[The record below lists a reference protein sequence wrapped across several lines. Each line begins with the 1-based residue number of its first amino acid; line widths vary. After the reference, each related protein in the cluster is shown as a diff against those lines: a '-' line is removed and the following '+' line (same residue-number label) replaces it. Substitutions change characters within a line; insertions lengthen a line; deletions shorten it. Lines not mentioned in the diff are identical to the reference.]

1 MLIIL
6 RKIKRTFF
14 ANQQFQNYLLYA
26 LGEIVLVVIGILIAL
41 QINTWNSNQEQQQ
54 ALNSYL
60 KIIAKNMRDDGVAL
74 NAARRKREDAFE
86 QSGKAGWFT
95 FLDKT
100 SFTVAEIILLNQAYF
115 EAKRLHYFNAD
126 LSGYEALKSSG
137 NLKQMQ
143 GKSIENLLY
152 LYYETVRRIGLK
164 EVNHNEYV
172 RQLSLQLV
180 TAWPKKLYL
189 FEFSQPDSLHTT
201 RFEAL
206 QPFYQQLVT
215 DSSMKAIYT
224 QAQSV
229 QPLIQDYER
238 LGHLGRAFVRMVE
251 MGMMEYDAATLS
263 VLGNIYDPDIGTVE
277 ANLIVDGRV
286 ALQAYNPIVGDSNDT
301 TLKWRSTDLPKEA
314 EALPAVSY
322 TSVGRTD
329 KSLHINYRGG
339 VVWAGFWFFNFDDSG
354 RNLSLDFS
362 KFDTLLLEMKG
373 DVGGETLLL
382 NLEDIDDEKDGSS
395 TRIEIQL
402 TNQWQTYEIKLSDFK
417 TADLSKLTNV
427 LGFVFVQ
434 PQPLSFSVKS
444 AKYLKRE

>member
-14 ANQQFQNYLLYA
+14 ANKQFKNYLLYA

-41 QINTWNSNQEQQQ
+41 QINTWNSNQEQQK

-60 KIIAKNMRDDGVAL
+60 KIIAKNMRDDGVLL
-74 NAARRKREDAFE
+74 NNTRRRREDATEF
-86 QSGKAGWFT
+86 SSKAESYAT
-95 FLDKT
+95 NKT
-100 SFTVAEIILLNQAYF
+100 SFTVADITFINRAYF
-115 EAKRLHYFNAD
+115 EAKRLHYFSAD

-164 EVNHNEYV
+164 ERNHNEYV

-180 TAWPKKLYL
+180 TAWPKNLSL
-189 FEFSQPDSLHTT
+189 FEIAEPDILTLV
-201 RFEAL
+201 RFKAL
-206 QPFYQQLVT
+206 QPTYQQLIS
-215 DSSMKAIYT
+215 DSSLKAIFN
-224 QAQSV
+224 QAQSI

-238 LGHLGRAFVRMVE
+238 LKHLGRAFVRMVE
-251 MGMMEYDAATLS
+251 KGMMEYDANIIS
-263 VLGNIYDPDIGTVE
+263 VLDGIYDMDQGDVE
-277 ANLIVDGRV
+277 ENLIVDGRV
-286 ALQAYNPIVGDSNDT
+286 ALHAYFPIVGDSNFT
-301 TLKWRSTDLPKEA
+301 NIKGASTDLLLDS
-314 EALPAVSY
+314 EALPAIQLASAKRADKTLHVSY
-322 TSVGRTD
+322 
-329 KSLHINYRGG
+329 RGN
-339 VVWAGFWFFNFDDSG
+339 VTWAGFFIFSYDDSG
-354 RNLSLDFS
+354 ILMPLDFS
-362 KFDTLLLEMKG
+362 EFDTLQIELKG
-373 DVGGETLLL
+373 DVGGETLLIRI
-382 NLEDIDDEKDGSS
+382 EDSEDERDGSA
-395 TRIEIQL
+395 TNVEIQL

>member
-60 KIIAKNMRDDGVAL
+60 KIIAKNMHDDGVAL

-86 QSGKAGWFT
+86 LSSKAESLIGI
-95 FLDKT
+95 KS
-100 SFTVAEIILLNQAYF
+100 SFTVADIIFTYQAYF
-115 EAKRLHYFNAD
+115 EAKRLHYFSAD

-152 LYYETVRRIGLK
+152 SYYETVRRIGLK
-164 EVNHNEYV
+164 EGNHNEYV
-172 RQLSLQLV
+172 RQLGLQLV
-180 TAWPKKLYL
+180 TAWPKNLYL
-189 FEFSQPDSLHTT
+189 FEFSQPDVLNTT

-206 QPFYQQLVT
+206 QPVYQQLVT
-215 DSSMKAIYT
+215 DPSMKAIYT

-229 QPLIQDYER
+229 APLIQDYEK
-238 LGHLGRAFVRMVE
+238 LGRLGRAFISMVE

-263 VLGNIYDPDIGTVE
+263 VLDDIYEPDSGAVE
-277 ANLIVDGRV
+277 ANLIVDGRI
-286 ALQAYNPIVGDSNDT
+286 ALHAYTPLVGDSNET
-301 TLKWRSTDLPKEA
+301 FLRWSSTDLPSEA
-314 EALPAVSY
+314 EALPAVNF

-329 KSLHINYRGG
+329 KALHINYRGG
-339 VVWAGFWFFNFDDSG
+339 VVWAAFWLFNFYDSG
-354 RNLSLDFS
+354 RNFALDFS
-362 KFDTLLLEMKG
+362 KFDTLLLEIKG
-373 DVGGETLLL
+373 DEGGETLLL
-382 NLEDIDDEKDGSS
+382 NIEDKNDEKDGSS

-402 TNQWQTYEIKLSDFK
+402 TDHWQTYEIKLADFE

-434 PQPLSFSVKS
+434 PQPLSFSVKTV
-444 AKYLKRE
+444 KYLERK